1 MTLLWECQNK
11 WEIFQKILAFS
22 ENLNFKDQKC
32 LLIKDD
38 AVTPQEL
45 VKTSNQEIVLI
56 VLDGTWREAK
66 KMYSWSPPLQNLPK
80 MKLDVDL
87 KSQYVV
93 KTQPNDKVGD
103 IPSSFKNLK
112 GQLISKCLIG
122 SIVSTKKPTK
132 FF

>member
-1 MTLLWECQNK
+1 MKLTILNK
-11 WEIFQKILAFS
+11 PLDFFSFSQSTTIIKIRL
-22 ENLNFKDQKC
+22 NLIKPHVKDQKC

-45 VKTSNQEIVLI
+45 VKISNQEIVLI

-66 KMYSWSPPLQNLPK
+66 KMYSWSPPLQKLPK
-80 MKLDVDL
+80 MRLDVDI

-103 IPSSFKNLK
+103 IPSS
-112 GQLISKCLIG
+112 
-122 SIVSTKKPTK
+122 
-132 FF
+132 

>member
-1 MTLLWECQNK
+1 MLDLYYFGTIFRLFLL
-11 WEIFQKILAFS
+11 FS
-22 ENLNFKDQKC
+22 QITCIIRLKLINTHIRDQKC
-32 LLIKDD
+32 LLIKDN

-66 KMYSWSPPLQNLPK
+66 KMYSWSPPLQKLPK

-112 GQLISKCLIG
+112 R
-122 SIVSTKKPTK
+122 
-132 FF
+132 FDHY

>member
-1 MTLLWECQNK
+1 M
-11 WEIFQKILAFS
+11 EIR
-22 ENLNFKDQKC
+22 LNVIKHHGKDQKC

-45 VKTSNQEIVLI
+45 VKASNQEIVLI

-66 KMYSWSPPLQNLPK
+66 KMYSWSPPLQKLPK
-80 MKLDVDL
+80 MRLDVDL

-112 GQLISKCLIG
+112 R
-122 SIVSTKKPTK
+122 
-132 FF
+132 FDHY

>member
-11 WEIFQKILAFS
+11 WEIFQKFLAFS

-45 VKTSNQEIVLI
+45 VKASNQEIVLI

-66 KMYSWSPPLQNLPK
+66 KMYSWSPPLQKLPK
-80 MKLDVDL
+80 MRLDVDL

-112 GQLISKCLIG
+112 R
-122 SIVSTKKPTK
+122 
-132 FF
+132 FDHY

>member
-1 MTLLWECQNK
+1 MIKLDWTYLIK
-11 WEIFQKILAFS
+11 THI
-22 ENLNFKDQKC
+22 KDQKC

-66 KMYSWSPPLQNLPK
+66 KMYSWSPPLQKLPK

-103 IPSSFKNLK
+103 IPSSFKIWPLLAAWHARLQ
-112 GQLISKCLIG
+112 GSSGSKKL
-122 SIVSTKKPTK
+122 
-132 FF
+132 

>member
-1 MTLLWECQNK
+1 MYYSIEKILEDNSEICTNNK
-11 WEIFQKILAFS
+11 WKNNNIGEQIL
-22 ENLNFKDQKC
+22 LVKDQKC

-45 VKTSNQEIVLI
+45 VKISNQEIVLI

-66 KMYSWSPPLQNLPK
+66 KMYSWSPPLQKLPK
-80 MKLDVDL
+80 MRLDVDL

-103 IPSSFKNLK
+103 IPISFKNLK
-112 GQLISKCLIG
+112 R
-122 SIVSTKKPTK
+122 
-132 FF
+132 FDHY